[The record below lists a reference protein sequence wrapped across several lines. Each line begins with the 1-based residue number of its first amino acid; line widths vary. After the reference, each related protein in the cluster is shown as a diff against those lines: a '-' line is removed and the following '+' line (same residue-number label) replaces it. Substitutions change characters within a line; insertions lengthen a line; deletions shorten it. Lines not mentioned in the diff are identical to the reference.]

1 MKNWFKKWWNLDCA
15 ELDVATAYS
24 NPWGIV
30 FGAVLQLA
38 LYFWFFLCTKDET
51 PSFDAKDLKV
61 CALLVAFIL
70 CLVYLCVQISRSI
83 KDGKV
88 FSRRNARLIVRM
100 GGLVELFSFVL
111 LVVVGGT
118 PHYWAVFMAAFSMLV
133 GTALQMLGWM
143 INRGVTMQEEQELT
157 I

>member
-70 CLVYLCVQISRSI
+70 CLV
-83 KDGKV
+83 
-88 FSRRNARLIVRM
+88 IVKK
-100 GGLVELFSFVL
+100 
-111 LVVVGGT
+111 
-118 PHYWAVFMAAFSMLV
+118 
-133 GTALQMLGWM
+133 
-143 INRGVTMQEEQELT
+143 
-157 I
+157 